1 MFDNDPDDRGQVGI
15 GTLIVF
21 IAMVLVAAIA
31 AGVLINTAGFLQTK
45 SSETGQESS
54 EAVTNRIQVFS
65 VTGSVGSSDVIT
77 RANLTVG
84 RTAGAGDI
92 NLHNMTIEY
101 VGPNNAVTLLA
112 NTSASSGAS
121 IPDNATA
128 TEFDVTPIRD
138 SDNSDPVIDNTEDRF
153 RVTVDF
159 SDIDGSGLS
168 EGAEAD
174 MKIIT
179 VSGAQTNVVVQVPSS
194 LSGDNFVRL

>member
-31 AGVLINTAGFLQTK
+31 AGVLINTAGFLQSK
-45 SSETGQESS
+45 SAETGQESS

-65 VTGSVGSSDVIT
+65 VTGAVGSSNVIE

-84 RTAGAGDI
+84 RTAGAGDV
-92 NLHNMTIEY
+92 NLHNSTIEY
-101 VGPNNAVTLLA
+101 IGPNNAVTLLA
-112 NTSASSGAS
+112 NSSASSGAS
-121 IPDNATA
+121 IPENATA

-138 SDNSDPVIDNTEDRF
+138 TDGSDPVIDSSEDRF

-159 SDIDGSGLS
+159 KDIDGTGLA
-168 EGAEAD
+168 EGSDAELR
-174 MKIIT
+174 IIT
-179 VSGAQTNVVVQVPSS
+179 VSGAQTNVVIQVPTS